1 MRDRIV
7 LADINNLDDV
17 LTKLEQFPKD
27 RWRKFGLR
35 CGLHYVTLETIQAN
49 YPRDAEECFTKCV
62 VCWLRREDGV
72 DKKGKPTLQR
82 LADIVEAV
90 GDRATAENIRSQIKK
105 KRKRKIKKMKVH
117 THIQYLNR
125 ASKPSVQSNMILR
138 WILVLLALIAL
149 VLVVVIIFYCL
160 HSWSRSA
167 ITITVQPRDPTS
179 VTVQPS
185 DVATIQP
192 ISVTVQPR
200 DITRDKTLQACDKTS
215 TVTDQYTSQV
225 YRYNDDSTSVI
236 DQYVSQLC
244 EFYNNTLT
252 KQMNLNFNK
261 FPAAGPYVPF
271 IPLISIIVLGN
282 RKKDADQLLST
293 TVEEVLQ
300 NEEIMKIPIE
310 DILKP
315 VTNQRLRLVLIEGEP
330 GIGKSTLAKELVL
343 RWVNQSD
350 QFLNK
355 HKIVIF
361 IQLRFGAYH
370 NVTSVYD
377 LFIDTGEI
385 EMKELISEVK
395 KSKGTGVLWI
405 LDGFDELPYHLRN
418 LKEQSVF
425 IQLINGTI
433 LPKSTVIVT
442 GRPVASRPLLRLLEN
457 DSKRISLRGFDSNKT
472 LEYAKN
478 YFKDNGTLLDFQ
490 SYYSGN
496 SMIENMLYNP
506 MNCYIVC
513 TIFNDFIANG
523 DKQYPRTMT
532 ELYNKYIH
540 ILLKRHLIDAK
551 LVDDIDYKMP
561 QKLIQESH
569 FKFLELDLHVEN
581 IWNNFSLLSEIAYKG
596 TIEQQYIFGSE
607 LHNVTK
613 LSMMDTI
620 VGFYVFDPDE
630 SSSFIHTTLQE
641 YFAAVYLINN
651 PDVTSIFNSNNLRS
665 NPNLKVVLTFY
676 VGMLKMINREVGSET
691 LAILKHY
698 YDDLKFLRLKTALA
712 LSTTLLMCL
721 YEHDSLLYNI
731 SSSLVDYTHDTSYPT
746 NFECYIIG
754 YLVAIHNITFT
765 VYFSDPTHYK
775 ALNKG
780 LQSHLTVKGKIK
792 IIVFQNYKNV
802 ILAMLEEIINLPSHM
817 SIITFDYDRKALVRS
832 CSLHHVKILL
842 RQIIS
847 KFKSLQKIFS
857 DYVLL
862 NSTPL
867 GCHPLLNLTQLN
879 ELTLEINCSQEND
892 LDLLKNLIT
901 PIQPLRKLTVSCYKN
916 STFIVNVLNL
926 IKNQSSLEELRIIIK
941 DLKGIIVWYKSNNSL
956 EVFNFYNYS
965 YPSFKFNTVKR
976 ELNYQLLIISSVG
989 IQLTS
994 FTFYNYSSRHEELN
1008 VDITIYSKPV
1018 KSELGSFINTFK
1030 KSLEMVPTDNTVRK
1044 CYKIQLNYFIYGLMY
1059 AIINHSTDLNFDL
1072 SPINFM

>member
-1 MRDRIV
+1 MYP
-7 LADINNLDDV
+7 LL
-17 LTKLEQFPKD
+17 
-27 RWRKFGLR
+27 
-35 CGLHYVTLETIQAN
+35 LHMYFI
-49 YPRDAEECFTKCV
+49 
-62 VCWLRREDGV
+62 
-72 DKKGKPTLQR
+72 
-82 LADIVEAV
+82 
-90 GDRATAENIRSQIKK
+90 
-105 KRKRKIKKMKVH
+105 
-117 THIQYLNR
+117 
-125 ASKPSVQSNMILR
+125 ASKPSVQSNTISR
-138 WILVLLALIAL
+138 WILILVSLALIAL
-149 VLVVVIIFYCL
+149 VVIIFYCL

-167 ITITVQPRDPTS
+167 TTITVQPREST
-179 VTVQPS
+179 
-185 DVATIQP
+185 
-192 ISVTVQPR
+192 SVTVQPR

-215 TVTDQYTSQV
+215 AVTDQHTSQV
-225 YRYNDDSTSVI
+225 YRCNDASTSVI

-244 EFYNNTLT
+244 DIYNNTLT

-315 VTNQRLRLVLIEGEP
+315 IPGQRLRLVLIEGEP

-343 RWVNQSD
+343 RCVNQSD
-350 QFLNK
+350 QFLNEYI
-355 HKIVIF
+355 IVIF
-361 IQLRFGAYH
+361 IQLRFETYH
-370 NVTSVYD
+370 NVTSVDD

-395 KSKGTGVLWI
+395 KRKGAGVLWI

-442 GRPVASRPLLRLLEN
+442 GRPVASEPLLRFLEN
-457 DSKRISLRGFDSNKT
+457 DSKRISLRGFDSIKT
-472 LEYAKN
+472 LEYAKK
-478 YFKDNGTLLDFQ
+478 YFKDSGIVSDFQ
-490 SYYSGN
+490 SYYNGN

-551 LVDDIDYKMP
+551 LVDIDYKMP

-569 FKFLELDLHVEN
+569 FKILELDLHVEN
-581 IWNNFSLLSEIAYKG
+581 IWNNFSLLSEVAYKG

-620 VGFYVFDPDE
+620 VSFFVFDPDE

-691 LAILKHY
+691 LAILKQY
-698 YDDLKFLRLKTALA
+698 YDDFKFLRLKTAL
-712 LSTTLLMCL
+712 
-721 YEHDSLLYNI
+721 
-731 SSSLVDYTHDTSYPT
+731 
-746 NFECYIIG
+746 
-754 YLVAIHNITFT
+754 
-765 VYFSDPTHYK
+765 
-775 ALNKG
+775 
-780 LQSHLTVKGKIK
+780 
-792 IIVFQNYKNV
+792 
-802 ILAMLEEIINLPSHM
+802 
-817 SIITFDYDRKALVRS
+817 
-832 CSLHHVKILL
+832 
-842 RQIIS
+842 
-847 KFKSLQKIFS
+847 
-857 DYVLL
+857 
-862 NSTPL
+862 
-867 GCHPLLNLTQLN
+867 
-879 ELTLEINCSQEND
+879 
-892 LDLLKNLIT
+892 
-901 PIQPLRKLTVSCYKN
+901 
-916 STFIVNVLNL
+916 
-926 IKNQSSLEELRIIIK
+926 
-941 DLKGIIVWYKSNNSL
+941 
-956 EVFNFYNYS
+956 
-965 YPSFKFNTVKR
+965 
-976 ELNYQLLIISSVG
+976 
-989 IQLTS
+989 
-994 FTFYNYSSRHEELN
+994 
-1008 VDITIYSKPV
+1008 
-1018 KSELGSFINTFK
+1018 
-1030 KSLEMVPTDNTVRK
+1030 
-1044 CYKIQLNYFIYGLMY
+1044 
-1059 AIINHSTDLNFDL
+1059 
-1072 SPINFM
+1072 

>member
-1 MRDRIV
+1 M
-7 LADINNLDDV
+7 
-17 LTKLEQFPKD
+17 
-27 RWRKFGLR
+27 
-35 CGLHYVTLETIQAN
+35 
-49 YPRDAEECFTKCV
+49 
-62 VCWLRREDGV
+62 
-72 DKKGKPTLQR
+72 
-82 LADIVEAV
+82 
-90 GDRATAENIRSQIKK
+90 
-105 KRKRKIKKMKVH
+105 
-117 THIQYLNR
+117 
-125 ASKPSVQSNMILR
+125 
-138 WILVLLALIAL
+138 
-149 VLVVVIIFYCL
+149 
-160 HSWSRSA
+160 
-167 ITITVQPRDPTS
+167 
-179 VTVQPS
+179 
-185 DVATIQP
+185 
-192 ISVTVQPR
+192 
-200 DITRDKTLQACDKTS
+200 
-215 TVTDQYTSQV
+215 
-225 YRYNDDSTSVI
+225 
-236 DQYVSQLC
+236 
-244 EFYNNTLT
+244 
-252 KQMNLNFNK
+252 
-261 FPAAGPYVPF
+261 
-271 IPLISIIVLGN
+271 
-282 RKKDADQLLST
+282 
-293 TVEEVLQ
+293 
-300 NEEIMKIPIE
+300 
-310 DILKP
+310 
-315 VTNQRLRLVLIEGEP
+315 
-330 GIGKSTLAKELVL
+330 
-343 RWVNQSD
+343 
-350 QFLNK
+350 
-355 HKIVIF
+355 
-361 IQLRFGAYH
+361 
-370 NVTSVYD
+370 
-377 LFIDTGEI
+377 
-385 EMKELISEVK
+385 
-395 KSKGTGVLWI
+395 
-405 LDGFDELPYHLRN
+405 
-418 LKEQSVF
+418 
-425 IQLINGTI
+425 
-433 LPKSTVIVT
+433 
-442 GRPVASRPLLRLLEN
+442 
-457 DSKRISLRGFDSNKT
+457 
-472 LEYAKN
+472 
-478 YFKDNGTLLDFQ
+478 
-490 SYYSGN
+490 
-496 SMIENMLYNP
+496 
-506 MNCYIVC
+506 
-513 TIFNDFIANG
+513 
-523 DKQYPRTMT
+523 
-532 ELYNKYIH
+532 
-540 ILLKRHLIDAK
+540 
-551 LVDDIDYKMP
+551 
-561 QKLIQESH
+561 
-569 FKFLELDLHVEN
+569 
-581 IWNNFSLLSEIAYKG
+581 
-596 TIEQQYIFGSE
+596 
-607 LHNVTK
+607 
-613 LSMMDTI
+613 
-620 VGFYVFDPDE
+620 
-630 SSSFIHTTLQE
+630 
-641 YFAAVYLINN
+641 
-651 PDVTSIFNSNNLRS
+651 
-665 NPNLKVVLTFY
+665 
-676 VGMLKMINREVGSET
+676 
-691 LAILKHY
+691 
-698 YDDLKFLRLKTALA
+698 
-712 LSTTLLMCL
+712 STTLLMCL

-1018 KSELGSFINTFK
+1018 KSELGSFINAFK